1 MRFPPI
7 PQRAVKFMY
16 TGQLKMTKSEI
27 DKEHL
32 VWHVNHILL
41 HLFRV
46 DAKLNLPAH
55 LLVPP
60 KEEGGEGGGDGGEGN
75 GEGGKAPYVAG
86 QTTSLPSSSSASASG
101 FQNLAP
107 CEGARQN
114 KIARQD
120 EELELARD
128 LEADRETKITK
139 DAKTSQVNEDKQ
151 GKDEI
156 LEKQKCNANEK
167 SRANKLLPTEHKV
180 SNVQESIE
188 EALTQKGDEEVDHR
202 KENAQEEKKEN
213 NESKGKHDID
223 RKPPATKKEI
233 PEAED
238 DIMEVEQE
246 RLPTPDIIDL
256 LDSDDESREE
266 AGGSLEEDIGDKDAG
281 GVEDRDVDIPQAPR
295 LLVRGREEEGQG
307 EAEVP
312 VRSVARKRTHGNRS
326 LWRPQG
332 SPSPTPGPS
341 GSREPTTS
349 PPSASSTG
357 PSPIQSSKFRA
368 GPSSPLMMAR
378 KRTAPTR
385 GKMRGRM
392 RGRFSGLMR
401 AESGV
406 QAANPQPDLE
416 SPLVCLPTDMPLA
429 GTLSASPVGANPC
442 DDTPAASL
450 RSFELHDMAG
460 ISGSQ
465 ELVCDPTPG
474 ARVTPRA
481 TPQLEDPVYEE
492 STVPVIWHPMIQ
504 PVPGALQPGPAMLQ
518 IHPADAS
525 VVQPTQNLSYDPT
538 APSSWFAVDLM
549 TQAIQQSEIPTVS
562 MNSYE
567 IATFHMNQQ
576 NSNGVHSVG
585 EIYRGK
591 VRGVGG
597 RGRAS
602 STPSRAVRKHHHIPW
617 TMSGL
622 KRNTTLAVVKQ
633 EPTIHTCQDCGV
645 KYDKYRSLE
654 IHRQRTHNARARVE
668 CPEGCGKLLS
678 STTAIRKH
686 LLSHRPEHE
695 WPHACPI
702 CGKRFQA
709 RGDIPKHL
717 MTKLHEGDSIP
728 TMGTKEWFDLIYWDD
743 PKYDYAA
750 IKLKLEKQEAKGVG
764 RRVEAPITPKQEGHG
779 VALIVHDVDNVD
791 DPEAQTE
798 AQEVEGIVGL
808 EEQNFVLVDPGV
820 PALES
825 VYLQASSEIL

>member
-1 MRFPPI
+1 
-7 PQRAVKFMY
+7 MY

-60 KEEGGEGGGDGGEGN
+60 KEEGGEGGGDGGEGG
-75 GEGGKAPYVAG
+75 GEEGKAPLVAR
-86 QTTSLPSSSSASASG
+86 QTTIVPSSSSASASG
-101 FQNLAP
+101 FQSLAP

-114 KIARQD
+114 KIAMQE
-120 EELELARD
+120 EELKLVRN
-128 LEADRETKITK
+128 LEADRENKVSR
-139 DAKTSQVNEDKQ
+139 DANTTQVEEDKQ
-151 GKDEI
+151 GRDEI
-156 LEKQKCNANEK
+156 LEEDKSNANEESK
-167 SRANKLLPTEHKV
+167 TNKFLATANKV

-188 EALTQKGDEEVDHR
+188 EAFKQKVVEEVNYVKD
-202 KENAQEEKKEN
+202 NAQEEKKET
-213 NESKGKHDID
+213 NEPKGKHDID
-223 RKPPATKKEI
+223 GKSPATKKEI

-266 AGGSLEEDIGDKDAG
+266 AGGSLEEGIGDRDAG
-281 GVEDRDVDIPQAPR
+281 GEGGRDVVIPQAPR
-295 LLVRGREEEGQG
+295 LIVRGREAEGQG

-312 VRSVARKRTHGNRS
+312 VRAVARKRTHGNRS

-332 SPSPTPGPS
+332 SPSPTAGPS
-341 GSREPTTS
+341 GSRESTRSSPSTS
-349 PPSASSTG
+349 NTG
-357 PSPIQSSKFRA
+357 PSPIQSSKFKA

-385 GKMRGRM
+385 GKTRGRR
-392 RGRFSGLMR
+392 RGQFSGLMR

-406 QAANPQPDLE
+406 QAANPQPELE
-416 SPLVCLPTDMPLA
+416 SPLVCLPTDMPFA
-429 GTLSASPVGANPC
+429 GTLSTSPVGANPC
-442 DDTPAASL
+442 HDTPAASL
-450 RSFELHDMAG
+450 SSFELHDMAG
-460 ISGSQ
+460 FSGSQ
-465 ELVCDPTPG
+465 ELVCEPTPG
-474 ARVTPRA
+474 AIVTPRA
-481 TPQLEDPVYEE
+481 TPRLEDPMYVG
-492 STVPVIWHPMIQ
+492 STVPGIWHPMIQ

-538 APSSWFAVDLM
+538 APGSWFAVDLM
-549 TQAIQQSEIPTVS
+549 AQAIQQSEIPTATVPVG

-567 IATFHMNQQ
+567 IATFHLNQQ
-576 NSNGVHSVG
+576 TSNGVHSVG

-591 VRGVGG
+591 VRGAGG

-602 STPSRAVRKHHHIPW
+602 SAPSRAVRKHHHIPW

-633 EPTIHTCQDCGV
+633 EPTTHTCQDCGV

-743 PKYDYAA
+743 PKYDYTA

-764 RRVEAPITPKQEGHG
+764 RRVEAPITPKQEGNG
-779 VALIVHDVDNVD
+779 LASIVHDVDNVD
-791 DPEAQTE
+791 DPEAQTQ

-825 VYLQASSEIL
+825 VYLQASSEML